1 MFRKK
6 DLLALKI
13 KQLEL
18 INNDTAKLYDES
30 NYNHPVFS
38 VQDMK
43 ESLIE
48 EAKLFMDELT
58 TTNDLNNL
66 ESRVD
71 EQLELAFEMF
81 EKLGG
86 NNA

>member
-6 DLLALKI
+6 DFLALKI

-86 NNA
+86 LKN